1 MKIKDDKFLEENL
14 TRINK
19 ALFQTLPKK
28 DISKVTEAIHYSVMN
43 GGKRIRPQII
53 LILSEILKV
62 DISNENVDLIAAAG
76 ELIHCYSL
84 IHDDLPSMDD
94 DDMRRGKDSSHVRF
108 GEANAIL
115 AGDALHDLAFEL
127 IASDEDMNDA
137 AKINAVN
144 ILAKASGSKGMVL
157 GQYLD
162 IESEKLNSNLN
173 LDEIEKIHSLKTGRL
188 IQASIIMGQL
198 ESSLDIKKQEM
209 LSEFGSKIGLAF
221 QIYDDIL
228 DETGD
233 SSVLGKSIKSDI
245 KNQKQTY
252 VKVVGLDQSNYIAN
266 KLATQ
271 SIDILDKMELGD
283 AINNLKSLAEYMV
296 NRKK

>member
-1 MKIKDDKFLEENL
+1 MPVKFL
-14 TRINK
+14 TR
-19 ALFQTLPKK
+19 T
-28 DISKVTEAIHYSVMN
+28 
-43 GGKRIRPQII
+43 R
-53 LILSEILKV
+53 
-62 DISNENVDLIAAAG
+62 
-76 ELIHCYSL
+76 ELIHHKLSSVITSSSLIEEAMRYSVLSDSKVIRPGLVMASGILNNNLTEDSLITLACSVELIHTYSL

-188 IQASIIMGQL
+188 IQASILMGQL

>member
-1 MKIKDDKFLEENL
+1 MPIKFL
-14 TRINK
+14 TR
-19 ALFQTLPKK
+19 T
-28 DISKVTEAIHYSVMN
+28 
-43 GGKRIRPQII
+43 R
-53 LILSEILKV
+53 
-62 DISNENVDLIAAAG
+62 
-76 ELIHCYSL
+76 ELIHHKLTSVITSSSLIDEAMRYSVLSDSKVIRPGLVMASGILNNNLTEDSLITLACSVELIHTYSL

-144 ILAKASGSKGMVL
+144 MLAKASGSKGMLL

-188 IQASIIMGQL
+188 IQASILMGQL

>member
-1 MKIKDDKFLEENL
+1 VPIKFL
-14 TRINK
+14 TR
-19 ALFQTLPKK
+19 T
-28 DISKVTEAIHYSVMN
+28 
-43 GGKRIRPQII
+43 R
-53 LILSEILKV
+53 
-62 DISNENVDLIAAAG
+62 
-76 ELIHCYSL
+76 ELIHHKLTSVITSSSLIDEAMRYSVLSDSKVIRPGLVMASGILNNNLTEDSLITLACSVELIHTYSL

-173 LDEIEKIHSLKTGRL
+173 LDEIEKIHSLKTGGL
-188 IQASIIMGQL
+188 IQASILMGQL

>member
-1 MKIKDDKFLEENL
+1 MPIKFL
-14 TRINK
+14 TR
-19 ALFQTLPKK
+19 T
-28 DISKVTEAIHYSVMN
+28 
-43 GGKRIRPQII
+43 R
-53 LILSEILKV
+53 
-62 DISNENVDLIAAAG
+62 
-76 ELIHCYSL
+76 ELIHHKLTSVITSSSLIDEAMRYSVLSESKVIRPGLVMASGILNNNLTEDSLVTLACSVELIHTYSL

-127 IASDEDMNDA
+127 ITSDKDMNDA

-144 ILAKASGSKGMVL
+144 LLAKASGSKGMVL

-162 IESEKLNSNLN
+162 IESEKLNSSIK
-173 LDEIEKIHSLKTGRL
+173 LDEIEKIHSLKTGKL
-188 IQASIIMGQL
+188 IQASILMGQL
-198 ESSLDIKKQEM
+198 KSSLDIKKQEM

-271 SIDILDKMELGD
+271 SIDILDKMELGE

>member
-1 MKIKDDKFLEENL
+1 MPVKFL
-14 TRINK
+14 TR
-19 ALFQTLPKK
+19 T
-28 DISKVTEAIHYSVMN
+28 
-43 GGKRIRPQII
+43 R
-53 LILSEILKV
+53 
-62 DISNENVDLIAAAG
+62 
-76 ELIHCYSL
+76 ELIHHKLSSVISSSSLIEEAMRYSVLSDSKVIRPGLVMASGILNNNLTEDSLITLACSVELIHTYSL

-127 IASDEDMNDA
+127 IASDEDMNDT

-162 IESEKLNSNLN
+162 IESEKLNSNLK
-173 LDEIEKIHSLKTGRL
+173 LDEIEKIHSLKTGKL
-188 IQASIIMGQL
+188 IQASILMGQL

-209 LSEFGSKIGLAF
+209 LYEFGSKIGLAF

-233 SSVLGKSIKSDI
+233 SSLLGKSIKSDI

-252 VKVVGLDQSNYIAN
+252 VKVIGLDQSNYIAN

-271 SIDILDKMELGD
+271 SIDILDKMELGE

>member
-1 MKIKDDKFLEENL
+1 VPIKFL
-14 TRINK
+14 TR
-19 ALFQTLPKK
+19 T
-28 DISKVTEAIHYSVMN
+28 
-43 GGKRIRPQII
+43 R
-53 LILSEILKV
+53 
-62 DISNENVDLIAAAG
+62 
-76 ELIHCYSL
+76 ELIHHKLSSVITSSSLIDEAMRYSVLSESKVIRPGLVMASGILNNNLTEDSLVTLACSVELIHTYSL

-162 IESEKLNSNLN
+162 IESEKLNLN

-188 IQASIIMGQL
+188 IQASILMGQL